1 MIRNNSFLFF
11 LILPIIFIL
20 FLLFFYTYSFFEVST
35 LSSLFYGILLPTIN
49 YSLGIASF
57 KFGLEKR
64 DKIFL
69 ITVFGGLII
78 RLFLMLLMII
88 LVLKFLFVTLNS
100 FIFTTFIFYFY
111 YLIAEIFYLSQKKT
125 AKIKIN

>member
-1 MIRNNSFLFF
+1 MIRNNSFLLF
-11 LILPIIFIL
+11 LILPIIFLL
-20 FLLFFYTYSFFEVST
+20 FLLFFHTYSYFEAPT
-35 LSSLFYGILLPTIN
+35 LSSLFYGVLLPTIN
-49 YSLGIASF
+49 YILGITSF

-69 ITVFGGLII
+69 VTVFGGLII

-88 LVLKFLFVTLNS
+88 LVLEFLFVTLNS

-125 AKIKIN
+125 VKSKIN

>member
-11 LILPIIFIL
+11 SILPIIFLL
-20 FLLFFYTYSFFEVST
+20 FLLFFYTYSYFEVPT
-35 LSSLFYGILLPTIN
+35 LSSLFYGVLLPTIN
-49 YSLGIASF
+49 YALGITSF

-69 ITVFGGLII
+69 VSVFGGLII

-88 LVLKFLFVTLNS
+88 LVIEFLFVTLNS

-111 YLIAEIFYLSQKKT
+111 YLIAEIFYLSQKKR
-125 AKIKIN
+125 